1 MAAAGGGAQP
11 AAQQTA
17 SSDAPKVFGDDSA
30 SVRIQLKAKAETWIQ
45 VSDENGKVVAMRT
58 LKPGE
63 TYRVPNRN
71 GLTLFTGNA
80 GGLDVTVDGKK
91 APALGASGTVRR
103 SVALEPDGLLA
114 GE

>member
-1 MAAAGGGAQP
+1 M
-11 AAQQTA
+11 
-17 SSDAPKVFGDDSA
+17 FGDESGSA
-30 SVRIQLKAKAETWIQ
+30 RIQLKAKSETWIQ
-45 VSDENGKVVAMRT
+45 VTDENGKVVAMRT

-63 TYRVPNRN
+63 SYRVPNKA

-91 APALGASGTVRR
+91 APALGPSGMVRR

>member
-1 MAAAGGGAQP
+1 M
-11 AAQQTA
+11 
-17 SSDAPKVFGDDSA
+17 FGDESTG
-30 SVRIQLKAKAETWIQ
+30 VRIQLKAKAETWIQ
-45 VSDENGKVVAMRT
+45 VTDESGKVIAMRT

-63 TYRVPNRN
+63 TYRVPNRS

-103 SVALEPDGLLA
+103 NVALEPDGLLA